1 MKTSQQNTIE
11 IELWN
16 KIKSGDVKALECLY
30 NEHVDALYNYGNKI
44 FQNAQLVEDSI
55 HDLFLDIWN
64 YRKNLSPIM
73 HTRAYLY
80 TSLRRK
86 ISKTVQKNNFLPFD
100 AKWDADLQLLIGSHE
115 DRVIERDTVDEQTRK
130 LRSHLNNLSPRQ
142 YEAIILKF
150 YDKMSYEDIGSLMEV
165 NEQSVRNLIQRGLEK
180 LRKYARLA
188 ISICFFFHF
197 FS

>member
-1 MKTSQQNTIE
+1 MRSNQQNTTE
-11 IELWN
+11 TQLWS
-16 KIKSGDVKALECLY
+16 KIKAGDVKALELLY
-30 NEHVDALYNYGNKI
+30 NQHVNALYNYGNKI
-44 FQNAQLVEDSI
+44 FQNSQLVEDSI

-86 ISKTVQKNNFLPFD
+86 ISRTVQKNNFLPFD

-115 DRVIERDTVDEQTRK
+115 DRVIEKDMLDEQTRK

-150 YDKMSYEDIGSLMEV
+150 YDKMSYEDIGALMEV

-180 LRKYARLA
+180 LRKYVRIT
-188 ISICFFFHF
+188 ISIFFIFQF
-197 FS
+197 FN